1 MNAVP
6 LDGVYDHVDPIVISQ
21 AQTGQK
27 EHIMNEQDRVVQA
40 IANQSGLRP
49 SQVRRAF
56 TLDFFTF
63 VINFLPLA
71 ASNTDTQ
78 NFITQADSGFAIVK
92 TSFEVASNVNVFVA
106 NISDTPRYA
115 PQVITL
121 SDSGSGR
128 DLSNSA
134 VAIGTLFGPNA
145 YPFVWP
151 CPKILDPNSTFTAR
165 VQNLVATAF
174 NIRLSFHGYKI
185 FGDVS
190 QFRALKG

>member
-1 MNAVP
+1 MPGEA
-6 LDGVYDHVDPIVISQ
+6 
-21 AQTGQK
+21 
-27 EHIMNEQDRVVQA
+27 DRVIRQLAVQ
-40 IANQSGLRP
+40 NGM
-49 SQVRRAF
+49 SQGHVRKNF

-78 NFITQADSGFAIVK
+78 SFITQADSGFAICK
-92 TSFEVASNVNVFVA
+92 TSFNIASNVNVFVA
-106 NISDTPRYA
+106 NISDEPRYA

-128 DLSNSA
+128 DLSNTG
-134 VAIGTLFGPNA
+134 VAIGTLFGPDTF
-145 YPFVWP
+145 PFPWP
-151 CPKILDPNSTFTAR
+151 TPKILDPNSTFTAR

-185 FGDVS
+185 FGDIS
-190 QFRALKG
+190 QFRSMKG

>member
-1 MNAVP
+1 MK
-6 LDGVYDHVDPIVISQ
+6 D
-21 AQTGQK
+21 
-27 EHIMNEQDRVVQA
+27 QDRVVQA
-40 IANQSGLRP
+40 IAAQRGMSPGA
-49 SQVRRAF
+49 VRKNF

-92 TSFEVASNVNVFVA
+92 TSFEVVSNVNVFVA

-134 VAIGTLFGPNA
+134 VPIGTLFGPNNE
-145 YPFVWP
+145 PFVWP

-165 VQNLVATAF
+165 IQNLVATAF
-174 NIRLSFHGYKI
+174 NIRLAFHGYKI
-185 FGDVS
+185 FGDVQ
-190 QFRALKG
+190 QFRSMKG

>member
-1 MNAVP
+1 
-6 LDGVYDHVDPIVISQ
+6 
-21 AQTGQK
+21 
-27 EHIMNEQDRVVQA
+27 MNETDRVVQA
-40 IANQSGLRP
+40 IANQAGMKP
-49 SQVRRAF
+49 SQVRRNF

-78 NFITQADSGFAIVK
+78 NFITQADSGFAICK
-92 TSFEVASNVNVFVA
+92 TSFDIASNVNVFVA

-134 VAIGTLFGPNA
+134 VSIGTLFGPNDF
-145 YPFVWP
+145 PFVWP
-151 CPKILDPNSTFTAR
+151 APKILDPNSTFTAR
-165 VQNLVATAF
+165 IQNLVATAF

-185 FGDVS
+185 FGDVQ
-190 QFRALKG
+190 QFRAMKA

>member
-1 MNAVP
+1 M
-6 LDGVYDHVDPIVISQ
+6 DER
-21 AQTGQK
+21 QK
-27 EHIMNEQDRVVQA
+27 VEQA
-40 IANQSGLRP
+40 IARKLQMTQG
-49 SQVRRAF
+49 QVRKNF

-92 TSFEVASNVNVFVA
+92 TSFEVVSNVNVFVA

-128 DLSNSA
+128 DLSNSG
-134 VAIGTLFGPNA
+134 VAIGTLFGPND

-165 VQNLVATAF
+165 IQNLVATAF

-185 FGDVS
+185 FGDVD
-190 QFRALKG
+190 QFRAMKS

>member
-185 FGDVS
+185 FGDVQ